1 MQRRRSPYLV
11 VKRAY
16 IVLVASS
23 VECAPI
29 PATQAVEKTMH
40 KQEATYKRYINIK

>member
-1 MQRRRSPYLV
+1 M

-23 VECAPI
+23 VECASI
-29 PATQAVEKTMH
+29 PANQAVEKNLY
-40 KQEATYKRYINIK
+40 KQEATYKRHININ